1 MNFPVVRMDRARR
14 RSTRILLTLG
24 SLSFLSACASIPA
37 PTIGAGPKSA
47 AHYGVTTV
55 DTTPSTT
62 SDHRAPPSNAQMDTP
77 DVWPAANWWDNM
89 GDPQLGQLITEALAD
104 APDMRAAEARARQA
118 MAAAQFTKGDLLPSL
133 GASASTQ
140 MQRQSYNLGFP
151 APRGWDDNGR
161 ISLDFGWDIDFWG
174 KNRAAYSAALST
186 ARAAAAERDH
196 AALALSAA
204 IASHYADLAGLF
216 ADRDAAQDAV
226 TVRTRTWE
234 LMSQRQQ
241 NGLENRGAVERAQSA
256 QAQAL
261 GELAAT
267 DEAIA
272 VLQYRIAMLMGQG
285 PDRGASITR
294 PTARGRITAALPR
307 ELPLQLLGRRP
318 DIMAARLRLD
328 AAQKHIDVAERS
340 FYPNI
345 NLAAFIGLSS
355 INLSQLLENNSLI
368 GGAGPALSLPL
379 FQGGKLRAQ
388 YRLSE
393 ADYDLAVAQ
402 YDQILAHALGEVAS
416 IAKSMAMLE
425 TRLDH
430 ARTANQAAENAHR
443 IANDRYRGG
452 LANSL
457 DVLAA
462 EDALIATRRARAA
475 LETRALTLDIDL
487 IRALGGGYQNS

>member
-1 MNFPVVRMDRARR
+1 MQNPFRR
-14 RSTRILLTLG
+14 VGRSCPK
-24 SLSFLSACASIPA
+24 SLSIYLISSGLVMVSGCASVPSSSIGSGPAA
-37 PTIGAGPKSA
+37 PTEYGMTSVAMTPAMAAGE
-47 AHYGVTTV
+47 
-55 DTTPSTT
+55 
-62 SDHRAPPSNAQMDTP
+62 
-77 DVWPAANWWDNM
+77 WPVANWWQAY
-89 GDPQLGQLITEALAD
+89 GDAQLSTLIAEALSD
-104 APDMRAAEARARQA
+104 APDMRAAQARAAQS
-118 MAAAQFTKGDLLPSL
+118 MAAANFTKGDGLPTL
-133 GASASTQ
+133 GAGVGVQ
-140 MQRQSYNLGFP
+140 VQRQSYNMGFP
-151 APRGWDDNGR
+151 SPRGWDDNGR
-161 ISLDFGWDIDFWG
+161 ASLDFGWDIDFWG
-174 KNRAAYSAALST
+174 KNRAAYAAALSA
-186 ARAAAAERDH
+186 ARAAEAERAH
-196 AALALSAA
+196 AALALSTA

-226 TVRTRTWE
+226 VVRSRTVD
-234 LMSQRQQ
+234 LMTNRQQ

-256 QAQAL
+256 HAQAL
-261 GELAAT
+261 GDLAAT
-267 DEAIA
+267 DEAID
-272 VLQYRIAMLMGQG
+272 LLRYRIAALMGKG
-285 PDRGASITR
+285 PDRGASIMR
-294 PTARGRITAALPR
+294 PSATGKGNTALPHD
-307 ELPLQLLGRRP
+307 LPLELLGRRP
-318 DIMAARLRLD
+318 DVAAARLRLD
-328 AAQKHIDVAERS
+328 AAEKRILVAERS

-355 INLSQLLENNSLI
+355 LNLSQLIQNDSLI
-368 GGAGPALSLPL
+368 GGAGPALSLPI

-402 YDQILAHALGEVAS
+402 YDQSLAHALGEVARA
-416 IAKSMAMLE
+416 AKSMAMLQ

-430 ARTANQAAENAHR
+430 ARTAHRAAEAAHR